1 MLNEMLS
8 CYLDKDKR
16 NLRIS
21 KTNAYIFWKQLLF
34 FLYAIKELIMV
45 SYFICTTTI
54 NLNILLDVV
63 II

>member
-1 MLNEMLS
+1 MKTHVL

-21 KTNAYIFWKQLLF
+21 KTNAYIFGKPLC

-54 NLNILLDVV
+54 NLKHTLRCD
-63 II
+63 